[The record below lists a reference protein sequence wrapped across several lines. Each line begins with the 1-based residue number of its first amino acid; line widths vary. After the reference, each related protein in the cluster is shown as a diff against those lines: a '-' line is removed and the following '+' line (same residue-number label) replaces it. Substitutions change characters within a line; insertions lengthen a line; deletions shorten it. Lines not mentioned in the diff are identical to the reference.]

1 MMTPDYA
8 SPEQVSRRGSYPAS
22 DIYSLAAVLFELLTG
37 AKPHRFAN
45 STLREIER
53 AICEEEVVRPS
64 STVADRGE
72 CGKLKGDLD
81 LILLTALAKDPR
93 RRYAAIGGIHCGSG
107 TPSRPAPGKGRAR
120 HADLSRR

>member
-8 SPEQVSRRGSYPAS
+8 RSRAGSRRGSYPGIRHLLTGGS
-22 DIYSLAAVLFELLTG
+22 AVRLLTG

-64 STVADRGE
+64 STVAIGASAATE
-72 CGKLKGDLD
+72 
-81 LILLTALAKDPR
+81 R
-93 RRYAAIGGIHCGSG
+93 RSGSDSADG
-107 TPSRPAPGKGRAR
+107 TC
-120 HADLSRR
+120 